1 MNTFLESR
9 DFLSVGRAGTSTAS
23 FRAGVLWRGATA
35 CSCDPRPRPLVR
47 IQARTRAPCPVRIP
61 WGPRRRSHRVTHWRS
76 PFRRS
81 PLLLWLWL
89 LLLPVFWLLRQAT
102 RFGNRP
108 RLGVVAEWSFLPTSP
123 SPSPVLA
130 PRLDGRA
137 AMARTLAFVGA
148 PITAGGPALGA
159 RCATRTVPATQLRRV
174 LPACL
179 RPRAGVAQRPMTAAP
194 SGVWRRSAVP
204 RASVAAGNG
213 TVGVP
218 PPPAEGDTPPPAGTS
233 PVRLLALVR
242 QVWRLARPFWG
253 GSQRR
258 VAWVWSAITV
268 FLAFATTAYA
278 VLLSFTQRM
287 FWNALSSR
295 DAVKF
300 AKLLKF

>member
-1 MNTFLESR
+1 M
-9 DFLSVGRAGTSTAS
+9 GRA
-23 FRAGVLWRGATA
+23 
-35 CSCDPRPRPLVR
+35 
-47 IQARTRAPCPVRIP
+47 
-61 WGPRRRSHRVTHWRS
+61 
-76 PFRRS
+76 
-81 PLLLWLWL
+81 
-89 LLLPVFWLLRQAT
+89 
-102 RFGNRP
+102 
-108 RLGVVAEWSFLPTSP
+108 
-123 SPSPVLA
+123 
-130 PRLDGRA
+130 
-137 AMARTLAFVGA
+137 LAFVGA
-148 PITAGGPALGA
+148 PVTAAYPALGG
-159 RCATRTVPATQLRRV
+159 RRATRVVPHTQLRRV

-179 RPRAGVAQRPMTAAP
+179 RPRPGVAQRPTTAAP
-194 SGVWRRSAVP
+194 LWTCRRSSVP

-218 PPPAEGDTPPPAGTS
+218 PPPTNGDAAAPAGTS

-253 GSQRR
+253 GSERR